1 MKPMYIKL
9 FLVIFSLVLQSFAS
23 EAPVQKTTTT
33 IPGLPSPVEKPV
45 LYYFTSPTC
54 PACAM
59 MAPVI
64 KEAQKTLADKLEI
77 KEFRH
82 RTPERT
88 EVLKKFM
95 HRVDLNYIPTWILT
109 DSTDRVYTTGK
120 GFMPLYSFSAELN
133 EGLDKQK
140 RMGELKIKQII
151 FVCETGG
158 PACESS
164 EKALDEWI
172 GEKHSSVKVEKVD
185 VSSFKSQEEWQGF
198 FERINQFRYMQGMEY
213 IPALIALSDS
223 NEMVDLLQKG
233 FSKTEIESRLKG
245 LY

>member
-1 MKPMYIKL
+1 MYNKL
-9 FLVIFSLVLQSFAS
+9 LILIFALAATVFAS
-23 EAPVQKTTTT
+23 DAPTTATT
-33 IPGLPSPVEKPV
+33 AQATSLPSPVEKPV

-64 KEAQKTLADKLEI
+64 KEAQKTLGDRMEI

-109 DSTDRVYTTGK
+109 DSTDRVYTSGK
-120 GFMPLYSFSAELN
+120 GFVPLYTFSQELN

-140 RMGELKIKQII
+140 RMGELKVKQII

-164 EKALDEWI
+164 EKALDDWI
-172 GEKHSSVKVEKVD
+172 KEKPAPMKVEKVD
-185 VSSFKSQEEWQGF
+185 VGSFKTQEEWQDF
-198 FERINQFRYMQGMEY
+198 FSRINQFRYMQGMEY